1 MGPHILIT
9 GAVGVGK
16 STLIR
21 RLLGACTL
29 SVRGFRTWPSQRDEE
44 GRCSFFISPA
54 WETEPVGT
62 EDNRI
67 GRVGGSEREAFP
79 AVFDRLGPPL
89 LAAKAGDVIVMDE
102 LGWMEEDA
110 EAFKNAVFACLDG
123 EIPVLGV
130 VKRRPGQP
138 FLDAVRRHP
147 RVLIVEIDEDS
158 RDGAFER
165 LLPQIL
171 RWNRSSAGT
180 SNSRQGPDPV

>member
-1 MGPHILIT
+1 MGPHIMIT

-29 SVRGFRTWPSQRDEE
+29 SVRGFRTWPSAPDGE
-44 GRCSFFISPA
+44 GSRSFFISPA
-54 WETEPVGT
+54 RMTEPVGT

-67 GRVGGSEREAFP
+67 GRGGGAVREAFP

-89 LAAKAGDVIVMDE
+89 LAAKPGDVIVMDE

-147 RVLIVEIDEDS
+147 RVLLAEIDENS
-158 RDGAFER
+158 RDEAFER
-165 LLPQIL
+165 LLPEIL
-171 RWNRSSAGT
+171 RWNRCFS
-180 SNSRQGPDPV
+180 GPSVDGRDPDRF